1 MKHRLIIEFYSPRLP
16 TYDVQ
21 LGAAAMLPLLLEELK
36 GKDITH
42 LVRERVEHDAARQA
56 RIEAC
61 VPDDTARIAFY
72 WGPEI
77 EP

>member
-1 MKHRLIIEFYSPRLP
+1 MKHRLIIEFYSPRLS

-21 LGAAAMLPLLLEELK
+21 LGAAAMLPFLLDELK
-36 GKDITH
+36 GKDVTR
-42 LVRERVEHDAARQA
+42 LVRERVEHDTARET

-61 VPDDTARIAFY
+61 VPDDSAAIAFY

-77 EP
+77 KP

>member
-36 GKDITH
+36 GRTSPTWCASGSSTMP
-42 LVRERVEHDAARQA
+42 RAR
-56 RIEAC
+56 RGSR
-61 VPDDTARIAFY
+61 PAFRTTPRG